1 VRDQG
6 RAEGVWMASKAEAKE
21 PPEEEEEEEEE
32 GAMVGD
38 KERVGGGFRVRCS
51 KR

>member
-1 VRDQG
+1 MGDQA
-6 RAEGVWMASKAEAKE
+6 RTEGVWMASKAEAKE
-21 PPEEEEEEEEE
+21 PPEEEEE

-38 KERVGGGFRVRCS
+38 NERVGGGLRVRCS